1 MYVVSSSSGVSTI
14 ESANPTA
21 ITGVVLIESPK
32 VVAASRATP
41 SCDQMMPGW
50 TRSLKKLRS
59 LMLWRA
65 CSTSIEL
72 RCFRFECCPAPSRR
86 AKSTNSASGVAS
98 GKRWLF
104 LMLCPLHVTIKR
116 SWAARV
122 ASSKDRRTSS
132 RASWSPMRR
141 WRSMRSSPSPSLDD
155 KDSSSNPTT
164 QTTRK
169 GTPRNGIIEVAVI
182 APVRNGW
189 RPGTWPTMSLS
200 WLAKSPNG
208 TDTVLLPADA
218 RKTPICF
225 SGIASSS
232 QFSPLSPSSAD
243 SIASHHSPT
252 ERCLLVRSESVKTTS
267 KTRMRAEISS
277 MSDRSTSSNASTPSA
292 SNVWVPSGTS
302 APSSICSSELRHVC
316 ALKSGASRPL
326 RLRCSIVRPQRTFAL
341 LV

>member
-1 MYVVSSSSGVSTI
+1 MV
-14 ESANPTA
+14 
-21 ITGVVLIESPK
+21 
-32 VVAASRATP
+32 
-41 SCDQMMPGW
+41 
-50 TRSLKKLRS
+50 
-59 LMLWRA
+59 WRA

-72 RCFRFECCPAPSRR
+72 RCFKIGWGPTPRRR

-104 LMLCPLHVTIKR
+104 LILCPLQVTINR

-122 ASSKDRRTSS
+122 ASNNDRRTSS

-141 WRSMRSSPSPSLDD
+141 CRSMRSSPSPSLDD
-155 KDSSSNPTT
+155 NDSSSNPTT
-164 QTTRK
+164 QTTLN

-189 RPGTWPTMSLS
+189 RPGTWLIMSLS

-208 TDTVLLPADA
+208 TNTVLLPADA
-218 RKTPICF
+218 RNTPICF
-225 SGIASSS
+225 SGTTSSS
-232 QFSPLSPSSAD
+232 QFSPLNPSSAD

-252 ERCLLVRSESVKTTS
+252 DRCLLARSESFKTTS
-267 KTRMRAEISS
+267 KTRMRAEISP
-277 MSDRSTSSNASTPSA
+277 MSDRSTSSNASTPNA

-302 APSSICSSELRHVC
+302 APSSICSKEFRQVC
-316 ALKSGASRPL
+316 ALKFGASRPL
-326 RLRCSIVRPQRTFAL
+326 RFRCSIVRPHRTFAL